1 MAWVWAA
8 GDALFCTE
16 WGVGVALDGG
26 FSVRRFC
33 ERV

>member
-1 MAWVWAA
+1 MFLVAWVWAA

-26 FSVRRFC
+26 FSV
-33 ERV
+33 